1 MSDALKTSKTLFLEA
16 RNFGDAIIKNTI
28 ISQYGA
34 GHLDE
39 QIDVWTKRQFADIF
53 LMNEKIHRLHLTSF
67 PIAGLK
73 SWNIINLIK
82 SIWLLR
88 RERYDLAID
97 TVGDFRER
105 FLLWLI
111 HPKRLVSI
119 EREEGNPFNRL
130 IRRGLSFL
138 VEPVSIVREM
148 VNVYEQLSYLLEC
161 LGVKEQRQERHL
173 CQTAANRKNIGIHP
187 FASQECRL
195 WDWKKWNELYR
206 VLLEKGYVVYFFCS
220 PRERKILEGNI
231 EIVQDTNVIAGDLR
245 EFLRALQR
253 MDLLIC
259 LDSFAVHAAYS
270 LGVRSIMLNG
280 ANDFHIWQ
288 TPLSRVVAE
297 NSACAYWPCYNKP
310 KCKDYR
316 CIRSIKT
323 DDVVRLAD
331 TLLCN

>member
-1 MSDALKTSKTLFLEA
+1 MLDVPKTSKTLFLEA

-53 LMNEKIHRLHLTSF
+53 SENERIHKLYLTGF
-67 PIAGLK
+67 PIAGVK

-82 SIWLLR
+82 SIWMLR
-88 RERYDLAID
+88 SERYDLAID

-111 HPKRLVSI
+111 RPKRLVSM

-130 IRRGLSFL
+130 IRRGLAFL
-138 VEPVSIVREM
+138 VEPVGVARDL
-148 VNVYEQLSYLLEC
+148 VNVYAQFVYLLEY
-161 LGVKEQRQERHL
+161 LGVRDQRQERRRGHSA
-173 CQTAANRKNIGIHP
+173 TNRKNVGIHP

-220 PRERKILEGNI
+220 PGERKILEENI
-231 EIVQDTNVIAGDLR
+231 EIAKNTNVIARDLHG
-245 EFLRALQR
+245 FLQELQR
-253 MDLLIC
+253 IDLLVC

-280 ANDFHIWQ
+280 ANDFHVWQ
-288 TPLSRVVAE
+288 TPLSRVVAG

-310 KCKDYR
+310 KCKDYG
-316 CIRSIKT
+316 CIRSIK
-323 DDVVRLAD
+323 VSEVAQLVC
-331 TLLCN
+331 TLLSE